1 MDSPLNNMESRQI
14 AVFEEYDNVYSVVD
28 IDEKVSAGTKGVI
41 VLVLDPEK
49 GIYKVEFVDVDNE
62 TIVVIEVVGVQ
73 RKEICL
79 DWEWSSK
86 L

>member
-49 GIYKVEFVDVDNE
+49 VYTKWN
-62 TIVVIEVVGVQ
+62 
-73 RKEICL
+73 L
-79 DWEWSSK
+79 
-86 L
+86 